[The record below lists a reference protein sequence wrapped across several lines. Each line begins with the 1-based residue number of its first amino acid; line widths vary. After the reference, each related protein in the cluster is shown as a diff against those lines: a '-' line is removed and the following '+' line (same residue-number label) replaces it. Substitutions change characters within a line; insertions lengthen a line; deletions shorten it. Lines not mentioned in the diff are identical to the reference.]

1 MYLEYPNIIVLKS
14 SNQLISAALMKKQ
27 SSVYPIEEEVDKES
41 DHEVNIDYK
50 SKFKEVTDQ
59 FGEMIYFLDFSFEQ
73 AFDRKDKDFMLAYK
87 VLMIQVKNIGL
98 SISNSKRH

>member
-50 SKFKEVTDQ
+50 SKFKEVTD
-59 FGEMIYFLDFSFEQ
+59 
-73 AFDRKDKDFMLAYK
+73 
-87 VLMIQVKNIGL
+87 
-98 SISNSKRH
+98 